1 MNNYQLITEEA
12 RLDIPTLLVS
22 CQNDDPDETNQDI
35 LLIPVTGPV
44 GQNPIERAFCKLA
57 HDLVSGVL
65 VPDRCPMENG
75 RMCQLT
81 GHRNLCLFADF
92 DDPLWQLIRESVAR
106 ERETA

>member
-1 MNNYQLITEEA
+1 MKNCQLITEEA
-12 RLDIPTLLVS
+12 RPDVPTLLVFQHDS
-22 CQNDDPDETNQDI
+22 DDANQDI
-35 LLIPVTGPV
+35 LLIPITGPV
-44 GQNPIERAFCKLA
+44 GQNAIERVFCKLA